1 MTAGKTQQMSF
12 SGGCFCQIEIAAV
25 EGKEPVIEERFDPD
39 RTILTLEFVE
49 KEIDNKNKRRK
60 QAKKTS
66 EESKRR
72 KQAKKTSEEK
82 TDMKV
87 STHILIGVE
96 KCV

>member
-1 MTAGKTQQMSF
+1 MSF

-66 EESKRR
+66 EESKGR

>member
-1 MTAGKTQQMSF
+1 MSF

-49 KEIDNKNKRRK
+49 KEIDNENKRRK

-72 KQAKKTSEEK
+72 KQTKKTSEEK